1 MVWYAA
7 LKHLTAM
14 RAAAV
19 QLSVPPI
26 AACGAVLFLAERPT
40 WRLAIASAAI
50 LGGIA
55 LVLASR
61 AHGKTAPQAQCPPD
75 TRERTPGA
83 APFM

>member
-1 MVWYAA
+1 MIWYAA

-50 LGGIA
+50 LGGVA

-61 AHGKTAPQAQCPPD
+61 EHGKTAPQAQRPPD
-75 TRERTPGA
+75 TRE
-83 APFM
+83 